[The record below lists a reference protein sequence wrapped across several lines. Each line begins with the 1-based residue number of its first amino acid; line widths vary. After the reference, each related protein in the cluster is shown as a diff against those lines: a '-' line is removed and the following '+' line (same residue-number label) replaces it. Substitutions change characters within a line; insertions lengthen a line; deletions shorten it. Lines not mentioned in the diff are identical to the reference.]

1 MFFSRTMLS
10 LDSRGMMSAEG
21 DDDTKKS
28 RCPDRG
34 GGRWSGQRPAR
45 RFGPSDAEQRTI
57 DGRIGE
63 KESMVKRHTKIW
75 TLVIAVCAIA
85 LAGCAKPE
93 GKAAT
98 TGMTDAEIDNLVRQ
112 SYRFVAMFNVINK
125 GAMMEENPT
134 RTGWNGTFAA
144 PGLLDHT
151 MKAIARP
158 NNDTLYVTTIMD
170 LRSEP
175 VIVSY
180 PAFDSKF
187 VALET
192 SAYDHY
198 VDIPL
203 STTKGDFREP
213 TTILY
218 YTERTAGYS
227 GEPVEGVDTILEMTG
242 DFVVAFLRVMP
253 HATEPERLQRNL
265 EAMQEVK
272 AQTLSEFLGE
282 EPRPSDDPGFPAY
295 DTDLGTFQNNFLEVM
310 QFAVNH
316 TTFDPDEPLDQGVLA
331 ALAPLGVEPGKEF
344 NPEDVAQVDG
354 QRLAAAALAVQQE
367 AAAVWNSPDGNPYL
381 QQLFLPKGEMTLE
394 PMVVQSAYGPI
405 GLPAHQAVY
414 PGISTADG
422 EPMNAMHDYV
432 IRMTAEELPPATA
445 FWSVTLYDTEN
456 GFFIPNDRKKYSVG
470 ENAGYRLDEDGGIEI
485 RIAADPPDGV
495 PEENWLP
502 INRQDQALDLVMR
515 IYDPDL
521 ERLEVWTPP
530 VAEKLAGGQSRGL

>member
-1 MFFSRTMLS
+1 MK
-10 LDSRGMMSAEG
+10 G
-21 DDDTKKS
+21 
-28 RCPDRG
+28 
-34 GGRWSGQRPAR
+34 
-45 RFGPSDAEQRTI
+45 
-57 DGRIGE
+57 
-63 KESMVKRHTKIW
+63 HTKIW
-75 TLVIAVCAIA
+75 TLAIMVCAIA

-93 GKAAT
+93 EKAT
-98 TGMTDAEIDNLVRQ
+98 STGMTDAEIDNLVRQ
-112 SYRFVAMFNVINK
+112 SYRFVAMYNVINK
-125 GAMMEENPT
+125 AAMMEENPT

-151 MKAIARP
+151 MRAIARP
-158 NNDTLYVTTIMD
+158 NNDTLYVTTVMD

-203 STTKGDFREP
+203 STTKGDFQEP

-253 HATEPERLQRNL
+253 HAAEPERMQRNL
-265 EAMQEVK
+265 AAMQEVK
-272 AQTLSEFLGE
+272 AQPLSEFLGE
-282 EPRPSDDPGFPAY
+282 ATAPLEDPGFPAY

-310 QFAVNH
+310 QFVVNH
-316 TTFDPDEPLDQGVLA
+316 TTFDVDDPLDQGVLA
-331 ALAPLGVEPGKEF
+331 ALAPLGVEPGKTYGP
-344 NPEDVAQVDG
+344 NGVAPIDG
-354 QRLAAAALAVQQE
+354 QRLAAAAKAVQQE
-367 AAAVWNSPDGNPYL
+367 AAAIWNSPGGNPYL
-381 QQLFLPKGEMTLE
+381 RQLFLPKGEMTLE

-422 EPMNAMHDYV
+422 QPMNATHDYV
-432 IRMTAEELPPATA
+432 VRMAGDDMPPAGA
-445 FWSVTLYDTEN
+445 FWSVTLYDTDN

-470 ENAGYRLDEDGGIEI
+470 ENGGFKLDDDGGIEI
-485 RIAADPPDGV
+485 YVAAEQPDGV

-502 INRQDQALDLVMR
+502 IIRRDEALDLVMR
-515 IYDPDL
+515 LYAPDL
-521 ERLEVWTPP
+521 DRFETWTLP
-530 VAEKLAGGQSRGL
+530 VAQRL